1 MNYYQTKILYSTNLS
16 FNYYDAKFFF
26 LSNNSG
32 YYVFLK
38 DSTSNLNIWKYEFS
52 LPSTAECK
60 RVSEYS
66 YSTSGELMLSDNEFF
81 IINEPT
87 PHTLLYFA
95 RIDLKSGS
103 TSWVDKM
110 FTI

>member
-1 MNYYQTKILYSTNLS
+1 MCHYQTKILYSSNLD
-16 FNYYDAKFFF
+16 FNYIDFKVYL

-32 YYVFLK
+32 YYVFLY
-38 DSTSNLNIWKYEFS
+38 DSTSNPNIWKYEFS

-60 RVSEYS
+60 RVSESS
-66 YSTSGELMLSDNEFF
+66 YYLIGALMLADNEFF
-81 IINEPT
+81 IIHDPT
-87 PHTLLYFA
+87 PYNLLYFA

>member
-1 MNYYQTKILYSTNLS
+1 MYHYQTKILYSGS
-16 FNYYDAKFFF
+16 FRFYKDDFKIYL

-32 YYVFLK
+32 YYVFLT
-38 DSTSNLNIWKYEFS
+38 DSSYYLNIWKYEFS

-60 RVSEYS
+60 RVTESS
-66 YSTSGELMLSDNEFF
+66 FNIGGTLMLSDNEFF
-81 IINEPT
+81 IINDPLFYK
-87 PHTLLYFA
+87 LLYFI

-103 TSWVDKM
+103 SSWVDKM